1 MLAYD
6 ASKHE
11 YYISNDGADASWVA
25 AATLGPHVEEALR
38 FHDYAT
44 NCLDPELQMYV
55 DVLNPRIRV
64 MQAKPRSRIMKQH
77 AEYAAQIRAGTHE
90 PIPPE
95 TAREREAAK
104 AAKEAWRQCRGAFK
118 DEVAKEFVGAHQR
131 PSMVVS
137 AVTDYRPEL
146 EGVRGVA
153 QLQDLRARLQTAANY
168 LSDSTIDQF
177 IDAHFP
183 NPHPTPL
190 LLVLRCAAITH
201 LLANPSASTL
211 PLKLVDGFTIVAPT
225 HHANHWTLMIATL
238 MATGNAAKPFYLRV
252 QVLDSFPGRAERAEH
267 VTLGKVLLRG
277 FMRVTDPPTLITW
290 DIEQLIR
297 ERVQVNDTDCG
308 VFVLWWLRVLA
319 QCATDVAAG
328 RPVLQM
334 ADRMKPPAE
343 MLRMRRLALA
353 EILLEEPLQVDC
365 HFAPAPDFAWARV
378 PVVGAMVEAMG
389 SNTSKRS
396 GSPIGPDGKRHRG
409 SMSASP
415 AVAKPNGSDRKRR
428 RNVVSSDDEASDTP
442 LGKRRDTSTP
452 PEQLTHAAADA
463 ATTNPVATS
472 VMIAPPEQPATT
484 AAAGA
489 IAASTPALA
498 AAATSLLSLSGAT
511 ELAHPQVAPL
521 LSATPL
527 LGSFQ
532 AAGGLA
538 RETPP
543 SQMGD
548 LVLPET
554 ASTPGQPSQSQSE
567 PPSQS
572 LSQPLAQPLSQPL
585 LQPLSQPPYHSRPTV
600 QLYAAPVSAH
610 ELRHR
615 NTNAENKVR
624 HLDLSVSIISSGG
637 VVVWSVCA
645 CLCVSI
651 RVCTCLYVSMCVCAC
666 LCVSVRVCAC
676 LCVFVCVCV
685 WVCVR

>member
-211 PLKLVDGFTIVAPT
+211 PLKLVDGFTVVAPT

-238 MATGNAAKPFYLRV
+238 MATGNAAKPFHLRV

-511 ELAHPQVAPL
+511 ELAHPQAAPL

-538 RETPP
+538 SETPP

-585 LQPLSQPPYHSRPTV
+585 LQPLSQPPYHSRPKV

-615 NTNAENKVR
+615 NTNAENKVC
-624 HLDLSVSIISSGG
+624 HPDLSVSITSSGS

>member
-211 PLKLVDGFTIVAPT
+211 PLKLVDGSPSLHPPITRT
-225 HHANHWTLMIATL
+225 
-238 MATGNAAKPFYLRV
+238 TG
-252 QVLDSFPGRAERAEH
+252 
-267 VTLGKVLLRG
+267 
-277 FMRVTDPPTLITW
+277 
-290 DIEQLIR
+290 
-297 ERVQVNDTDCG
+297 
-308 VFVLWWLRVLA
+308 
-319 QCATDVAAG
+319 
-328 RPVLQM
+328 
-334 ADRMKPPAE
+334 
-343 MLRMRRLALA
+343 
-353 EILLEEPLQVDC
+353 
-365 HFAPAPDFAWARV
+365 
-378 PVVGAMVEAMG
+378 
-389 SNTSKRS
+389 
-396 GSPIGPDGKRHRG
+396 
-409 SMSASP
+409 
-415 AVAKPNGSDRKRR
+415 
-428 RNVVSSDDEASDTP
+428 
-442 LGKRRDTSTP
+442 
-452 PEQLTHAAADA
+452 
-463 ATTNPVATS
+463 
-472 VMIAPPEQPATT
+472 
-484 AAAGA
+484 
-489 IAASTPALA
+489 
-498 AAATSLLSLSGAT
+498 LS
-511 ELAHPQVAPL
+511 
-521 LSATPL
+521 
-527 LGSFQ
+527 
-532 AAGGLA
+532 
-538 RETPP
+538 
-543 SQMGD
+543 
-548 LVLPET
+548 
-554 ASTPGQPSQSQSE
+554 
-567 PPSQS
+567 
-572 LSQPLAQPLSQPL
+572 
-585 LQPLSQPPYHSRPTV
+585 
-600 QLYAAPVSAH
+600 
-610 ELRHR
+610 
-615 NTNAENKVR
+615 
-624 HLDLSVSIISSGG
+624 
-637 VVVWSVCA
+637 
-645 CLCVSI
+645 
-651 RVCTCLYVSMCVCAC
+651 
-666 LCVSVRVCAC
+666 
-676 LCVFVCVCV
+676 
-685 WVCVR
+685 